1 MSSSLLK
8 LADPGEGVAT
18 KFLEVT
24 KPHFF
29 QQNPQ
34 PRPRVADE
42 PSGVRQDQARGQAGK
57 QKATPAVAGGTP
69 ATLQP
74 RITQMDARGRPVGA
88 SEECRRPEAAVQV
101 IQHKDWLQ
109 AVAQESKRDFL
120 KAVFRTAVH
129 EFQGMFAVFE
139 QPIVIVRK
147 ESKVYVKATRNVPE
161 KQIVIPLFFRKL
173 TSVYHYEE
181 VAAHVT
187 LTAVDAELTWALTE
201 KERSAGMEE
210 E

>member
-1 MSSSLLK
+1 
-8 LADPGEGVAT
+8 
-18 KFLEVT
+18 
-24 KPHFF
+24 
-29 QQNPQ
+29 
-34 PRPRVADE
+34 
-42 PSGVRQDQARGQAGK
+42 
-57 QKATPAVAGGTP
+57 
-69 ATLQP
+69 
-74 RITQMDARGRPVGA
+74 MDARGRPVGA

-147 ESKVYVKATRNVPE
+147 ESNVYVKATRNVPE

-181 VAAHVT
+181 VAAHVP

-201 KERSAGMEE
+201 KERSVGMEE
-210 E
+210 DEHEAPMKVVPEFKAPPSVEGKPPVAARNDNIHPFWAITRLEKKDDECNCIL